1 MAITRFRVKEAFS
14 ATLLPTRRRETFV
27 PGELIVLVDGSESA
41 SESRFIRVNGI
52 RRSQGAECRY
62 TMGSDEFLQ
71 THGDGRSLK
80 RGEHKFYVDQTDGIA
95 SPSRRWSLTRESQKL
110 PCVTIRNARCV
121 SDAARPSEN

>member
-27 PGELIVLVDGSESA
+27 PGELIVLVDGSESP

-62 TMGSDEFLQ
+62 TMGSDELKEK
-71 THGDGRSLK
+71 TEIAGTTTVAMRPRAHHAGRAEDSPAK
-80 RGEHKFYVDQTDGIA
+80 VDRG
-95 SPSRRWSLTRESQKL
+95 S
-110 PCVTIRNARCV
+110 
-121 SDAARPSEN
+121 